1 MLWETELWNGHE
13 SVPQRYFT
21 QMPSCQAKLWPTSGL
36 AEFLIGLFALQSAL
50 KGALALGDGIGVYL
64 YITRDLYR
72 TK

>member
-1 MLWETELWNGHE
+1 
-13 SVPQRYFT
+13 
-21 QMPSCQAKLWPTSGL
+21 MPSCQAKLWPTSGL